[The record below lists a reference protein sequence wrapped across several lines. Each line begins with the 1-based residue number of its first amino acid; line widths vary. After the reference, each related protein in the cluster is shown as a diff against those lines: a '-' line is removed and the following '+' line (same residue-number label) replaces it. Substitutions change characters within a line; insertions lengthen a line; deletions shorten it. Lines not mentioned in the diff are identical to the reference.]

1 VEILDTGFWLGN
13 LKTRDHLEGLKV
25 DGRIIFKVIL
35 KEVGWESM
43 DK

>member
-1 VEILDTGFWLGN
+1 LGN
-13 LKTRDHLEGLKV
+13 LKARNHLEGLQV
-25 DGRIIFKVIL
+25 DGRIIFRVIL